1 MAAATWEWNVQT
13 GEAILNDIWAKII
26 GYTLE
31 ELAPTSI
38 KKWEELVHPDD
49 LKYSRELLE
58 RHFSGEIPFYDCKY
72 RMRHKDGHWVW
83 VQDCGQLITRTD
95 AGKPLMMFGTHA
107 DVTARKLVEETL
119 LQMSR
124 EWQRTFDS
132 MSEAVWILDKNHL
145 LLRSNKAAEHYFH
158 RPCEAMVGRHCWE
171 IVHGTTQ
178 AIPECPTMRVRKSL
192 HHESQEIQVGEEWFD
207 IAVDPILDADGQFD
221 GIVHI
226 VTNITERKKAEA
238 ALISSETRFRTIID
252 ASPVPMA
259 LNDDEQRI
267 TFLNQAF
274 IKTFG
279 YTLED
284 IPTLAQ
290 WWPKAYPDP
299 EYRQQVT
306 DDWQALL
313 EQANRSGEAFSPL
326 EISVRC
332 KNGTTKIML
341 VSATSL
347 SNSNGRNHLVILYD
361 ITERKRADEEK
372 LNLES
377 QLRQSQKME
386 AVGQLAGGISHD
398 FNNLL
403 SIISGYSQILLMN
416 PDLSDN
422 IHLPLEEINRAAE
435 RAANLTRQLLLF
447 SRREPLESKIID
459 LDTVISGVEKMLRRL
474 IKADI
479 IVTRNI
485 NPDLWRI
492 KADPGSIEQVIM
504 NLVIN
509 ASDAMPDGGILTVET
524 ENVKIDE
531 TNRLGNH
538 SGIDSGAYV
547 MLSVSDTG
555 CGMDEKIKE
564 HIFEPFF
571 TTKEVGKGTGL
582 GLATVY
588 GIVKQSNAHID
599 VQSELGKGTRFRIYF
614 PQVVNEEVADGEQ
627 EGMASIP
634 RGNETILLTEDEES
648 MRRMLQNFLQ
658 SIGYAVLPACNG
670 KEALELVEKHKKQ
683 IHLLLTDI
691 AMPGMNGFELAK
703 QIRNSSPEIKLLFM
717 SGYVNPTKTDIMM
730 NTSGKFIQKPIVLH
744 ALAAKLREILDG
756 KR

>member
-1 MAAATWEWNVQT
+1 MQNEELRTSQVELEAARMRYFDLYEMAPVGYCTISEKGLILEANLTAATLF
-13 GEAILNDIWAKII
+13 GEARSLLVKRPLSQFILYEDQGIYHLNRDRLFETREPQSFELRMLKKAGTAFWANLAATVAEPDAGIPVCRIVIIDITGRKKFEEALIHSRNLMSYII
-26 GYTLE
+26 GHSRS
-31 ELAPTSI
+31 AI
-38 KKWEELVHPDD
+38 AVHDRD
-49 LKYSRELLE
+49 LKYLYVSKRYIDDYNVKEDDVIGKHHYDVFPDLPQKWRDVHQMALA
-58 RHFSGEIPFYDCKY
+58 GEISSAKYDPY
-72 RMRHKDGHWVW
+72 VRKDGTVDWTNW
-83 VQDCGQLITRTD
+83 ECR
-95 AGKPLMMFGTHA
+95 PWY
-107 DVTARKLVEETL
+107 DVDGSIGGIIIYMEVVT
-119 LQMSR
+119 
-124 EWQRTFDS
+124 
-132 MSEAVWILDKNHL
+132 
-145 LLRSNKAAEHYFH
+145 
-158 RPCEAMVGRHCWE
+158 
-171 IVHGTTQ
+171 
-178 AIPECPTMRVRKSL
+178 
-192 HHESQEIQVGEEWFD
+192 ES
-207 IAVDPILDADGQFD
+207 
-221 GIVHI
+221 
-226 VTNITERKKAEA
+226 KKAE
-238 ALISSETRFRTIID
+238 
-252 ASPVPMA
+252 
-259 LNDDEQRI
+259 
-267 TFLNQAF
+267 
-274 IKTFG
+274 
-279 YTLED
+279 
-284 IPTLAQ
+284 
-290 WWPKAYPDP
+290 
-299 EYRQQVT
+299 
-306 DDWQALL
+306 
-313 EQANRSGEAFSPL
+313 
-326 EISVRC
+326 
-332 KNGTTKIML
+332 
-341 VSATSL
+341 
-347 SNSNGRNHLVILYD
+347 
-361 ITERKRADEEK
+361 EEK
-372 LNLES
+372 AKLES

-403 SIISGYSQILLMN
+403 SVISGYSQILLMN
-416 PDLSDN
+416 SDLSDN

-435 RAANLTRQLLLF
+435 LAANLTRQLLLF

-538 SGIDSGAYV
+538 SDIDSGAYV

-627 EGMASIP
+627 QGMASVP

-648 MRRMLQNFLQ
+648 MRMMLQNFLQ

-670 KEALELVEKHKKQ
+670 KEALELVEKHKEQ
-683 IHLLLTDI
+683 IRLLLTDI
-691 AMPGMNGFELAK
+691 TMPGMNGFELEK
-703 QIRNSSPEIKLLFM
+703 QIRDSAPEIKLLFM
-717 SGYVNPTKTDIMM
+717 SGYDNPTITDKMM
-730 NTSGKFIQKPIVLH
+730 KISDNLIQKPINLP
-744 ALAAKLREILDG
+744 ALAVKLRKILDG
-756 KR
+756 KGEVLKFNNAWL

>member
-1 MAAATWEWNVQT
+1 VFPDLPQKWRDVHQMA
-13 GEAILNDIWAKII
+13 
-26 GYTLE
+26 
-31 ELAPTSI
+31 LA
-38 KKWEELVHPDD
+38 
-49 LKYSRELLE
+49 
-58 RHFSGEIPFYDCKY
+58 GEISSAKYDPY
-72 RMRHKDGHWVW
+72 VRKDGTVDWTNW
-83 VQDCGQLITRTD
+83 ECR
-95 AGKPLMMFGTHA
+95 PWY
-107 DVTARKLVEETL
+107 DVDGSIGGIIIYMEVVT
-119 LQMSR
+119 
-124 EWQRTFDS
+124 
-132 MSEAVWILDKNHL
+132 
-145 LLRSNKAAEHYFH
+145 
-158 RPCEAMVGRHCWE
+158 
-171 IVHGTTQ
+171 
-178 AIPECPTMRVRKSL
+178 
-192 HHESQEIQVGEEWFD
+192 ES
-207 IAVDPILDADGQFD
+207 
-221 GIVHI
+221 
-226 VTNITERKKAEA
+226 KKAE
-238 ALISSETRFRTIID
+238 
-252 ASPVPMA
+252 
-259 LNDDEQRI
+259 
-267 TFLNQAF
+267 
-274 IKTFG
+274 
-279 YTLED
+279 
-284 IPTLAQ
+284 
-290 WWPKAYPDP
+290 
-299 EYRQQVT
+299 
-306 DDWQALL
+306 
-313 EQANRSGEAFSPL
+313 
-326 EISVRC
+326 
-332 KNGTTKIML
+332 
-341 VSATSL
+341 
-347 SNSNGRNHLVILYD
+347 
-361 ITERKRADEEK
+361 EEK
-372 LNLES
+372 AKLES

-403 SIISGYSQILLMN
+403 SVISGYSQILLMN
-416 PDLSDN
+416 SDLSDN

-435 RAANLTRQLLLF
+435 LAANLTRQLLLF

-538 SGIDSGAYV
+538 SDIDSGAYV

-627 EGMASIP
+627 QGMASVP

-648 MRRMLQNFLQ
+648 MRMMLQNFLQ

-670 KEALELVEKHKKQ
+670 KEALELVEKHKEQ
-683 IHLLLTDI
+683 IRLLLTDI
-691 AMPGMNGFELAK
+691 TMPGMNGFELEK
-703 QIRNSSPEIKLLFM
+703 QIRDSAPEIKLLFM
-717 SGYVNPTKTDIMM
+717 SGYDNPTITDKMM
-730 NTSGKFIQKPIVLH
+730 KISDNLIQKPINLP
-744 ALAAKLREILDG
+744 ALAVKLRKILDG
-756 KR
+756 KGEVLKFNNAWL

>member
-1 MAAATWEWNVQT
+1 MPKEISELRRRAEEINAQSPENIDVLLPEEVKRILHELRVHQIELEMQNEELRTSQVELEAARMRYFDLYEMAPVGYCTISEKGLILEANLTAATLF
-13 GEAILNDIWAKII
+13 GEARSLLVKRPLSQFILYEDQGIYHLNRDRLFETREPQSFELRMLKKAGTAFWANLAATVAEPDAGIPVCRIVIIDITGRKKFEEALIHSRNLMSYII
-26 GYTLE
+26 GHSRS
-31 ELAPTSI
+31 AI
-38 KKWEELVHPDD
+38 AVHDRD
-49 LKYSRELLE
+49 LKYLYVSKRYIDDYNVKEDDVIGKHHYDVFPDLPQKWRDVHQMALA
-58 RHFSGEIPFYDCKY
+58 GEISSAKYDPY
-72 RMRHKDGHWVW
+72 VRKDGTVDWTNW
-83 VQDCGQLITRTD
+83 ECR
-95 AGKPLMMFGTHA
+95 PWY
-107 DVTARKLVEETL
+107 DVDGSIGGIIIYMEVVT
-119 LQMSR
+119 
-124 EWQRTFDS
+124 
-132 MSEAVWILDKNHL
+132 
-145 LLRSNKAAEHYFH
+145 
-158 RPCEAMVGRHCWE
+158 
-171 IVHGTTQ
+171 
-178 AIPECPTMRVRKSL
+178 
-192 HHESQEIQVGEEWFD
+192 ES
-207 IAVDPILDADGQFD
+207 
-221 GIVHI
+221 
-226 VTNITERKKAEA
+226 KKAE
-238 ALISSETRFRTIID
+238 
-252 ASPVPMA
+252 
-259 LNDDEQRI
+259 
-267 TFLNQAF
+267 
-274 IKTFG
+274 
-279 YTLED
+279 
-284 IPTLAQ
+284 
-290 WWPKAYPDP
+290 
-299 EYRQQVT
+299 
-306 DDWQALL
+306 
-313 EQANRSGEAFSPL
+313 
-326 EISVRC
+326 
-332 KNGTTKIML
+332 
-341 VSATSL
+341 
-347 SNSNGRNHLVILYD
+347 
-361 ITERKRADEEK
+361 EEK
-372 LNLES
+372 AKLES

-403 SIISGYSQILLMN
+403 SVISGYSQILLMN
-416 PDLSDN
+416 SDLSDN

-435 RAANLTRQLLLF
+435 LAANLTRQLLLF

-538 SGIDSGAYV
+538 SDIDSGAYV

-627 EGMASIP
+627 QGMASVP

-648 MRRMLQNFLQ
+648 MRMMLQNFLQ

-670 KEALELVEKHKKQ
+670 KEALELVEKHKEQ
-683 IHLLLTDI
+683 IRLLLTDI
-691 AMPGMNGFELAK
+691 TMPGMNGFELEK
-703 QIRNSSPEIKLLFM
+703 QIRDSAPEIKLLFM
-717 SGYVNPTKTDIMM
+717 SGYDNPTITDKMM
-730 NTSGKFIQKPIVLH
+730 KISDNLIQKPINLP
-744 ALAAKLREILDG
+744 ALAVKLRKILDG
-756 KR
+756 KGEVLKFNNAWL